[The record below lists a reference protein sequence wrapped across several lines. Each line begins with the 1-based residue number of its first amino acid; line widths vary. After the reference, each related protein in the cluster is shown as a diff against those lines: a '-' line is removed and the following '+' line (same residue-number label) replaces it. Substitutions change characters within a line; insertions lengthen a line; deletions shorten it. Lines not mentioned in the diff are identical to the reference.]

1 VTIFLLVYPYLV
13 KTGVRLREVVDLVVD
28 SSYFE
33 SHLAH
38 SANGHSIAAGREK
51 QKLFLQ
57 LVTVVAEHLHGISFV
72 FFDNFQNSFIF
83 LMIKT
88 VVVEHLHGISFVF
101 FDNFQNSFIF
111 LMIKSSSLPPK
122 NVEW

>member
-1 VTIFLLVYPYLV
+1 MTIFLLVYPYLV

-57 LVTVVAEHLHGISFV
+57 LVTVV
-72 FFDNFQNSFIF
+72 
-83 LMIKT
+83 
-88 VVVEHLHGISFVF
+88 VEHLHGISFVF
-101 FDNFQNSFIF
+101 FDNFQNSLKF
-111 LMIKSSSLPPK
+111 LMIKSLFSSLPPK